1 MKKKSVVIATAISAG
16 AWLTIITKAEAFQL
30 TPFTSYTP
38 NPNGP
43 TFIVNFDGSG
53 PYDGYAVKSIKNLKL
68 FNDRNETYNISFAT
82 GSTEELGRL
91 KILNYDNDRALEAH
105 RTIADALRSL
115 RLPDGLRVTALEDL
129 AGNKQY
135 TWSIIGDWVWWTGF
149 WNIDYGYSGVLR
161 EGPFGGSS
169 LLYARKT
176 YTIFSPQV
184 PEPITFIGSLTAL
197 GFGIAIKKK
206 FVSTQK

>member
-1 MKKKSVVIATAISAG
+1 MKKKSVVIATVISAC
-16 AWLTIITKAEAFQL
+16 ACLTTITKAEAFEL

-38 NPNGP
+38 NPNGL
-43 TFIVNFDGSG
+43 TFIVNFNPSG

-68 FNDRNETYNISFAT
+68 FSDQNETYNISFAT
-82 GSTEELGRL
+82 GSTKELGRL
-91 KILNYDNDRALEAH
+91 KILNYNNDRALEAH
-105 RTIADALRSL
+105 LSIAEALRSL
-115 RLPDGLRVTALEDL
+115 TLPDGLRVNALEDL

-135 TWSIIGDWVWWTGF
+135 EWSILGNWFWWTGF
-149 WNIDYGYSGVLR
+149 WSAEYGYSGVLL
-161 EGPFGGSS
+161 EGPFGGST
-169 LLYARKT
+169 LLYSRKT